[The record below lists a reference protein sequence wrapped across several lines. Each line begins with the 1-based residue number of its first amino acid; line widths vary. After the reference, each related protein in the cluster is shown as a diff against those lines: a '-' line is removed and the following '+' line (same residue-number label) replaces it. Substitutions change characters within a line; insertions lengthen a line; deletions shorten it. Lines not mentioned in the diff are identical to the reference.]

1 MLEQLRSRTMITT
14 RSGVILR
21 THIAGKDFRTQLLY
35 NERHNYDTEKHIL
48 GISIEFS
55 FSFRIF
61 DVEICI
67 KY

>member
-35 NERHNYDTEKHIL
+35 NERHNYDTEKLSNLTETIVYFVEDPWP
-48 GISIEFS
+48 G
-55 FSFRIF
+55 FRS
-61 DVEICI
+61 
-67 KY
+67 